1 MEVRKLQVNDS
12 SRKTFDDPAYSST
25 GAMPV
30 VPVPATAPR
39 MYRVVTGFVIV
50 DVVVDADVDVS
61 GGNVLVAFKKCDEH
75 LTRANDSVAKFN
87 KHLAEQS
94 THLKVVIHDPGRQL
108 T

>member
-30 VPVPATAPR
+30 VPVPVPATAPP

-50 DVVVDADVDVS
+50 DVVVDVDVS
-61 GGNVLVAFKKCDEH
+61 GDNVLVAFKKCDEH